1 MRELKLK
8 HDVSMLW
15 TLIWKVRLVNAVAHP
30 LHVIAGQNE
39 TALNGIRDPLQ
50 ATTFDSACQTDK
62 QLRECVLPNMCES
75 NV

>member
-1 MRELKLK
+1 MEETKLK
-8 HDVSMLW
+8 DDVSMLW
-15 TLIWKVRLVNAVAHP
+15 TLNWKVRLVDAVAHP
-30 LHVIAGQNE
+30 LHVTAGQNE
-39 TALNGIRDPLQ
+39 TALNEIRGSLQ